1 VAQLHLVRRCGVD
14 QMKALGMIA
23 YTGFAVA
30 VIALPFF
37 VYNWLAYVIPR
48 ARAEPHVRP
57 QIRKPIRSI
66 LFFMIPVIV
75 GLVVG
80 ETSKLIG
87 HHEVLRA
94 LESFRDDYQLR
105 INGKSVQNPDQT
117 LAILKTLHWIFPH
130 HSHSTRRIDV
140 EVSNHSQRLLLWVS
154 RDSDDPR
161 EYWVFYPKYL
171 VTAHNEVGRVVT
183 PSFDAY

>member
-1 VAQLHLVRRCGVD
+1 MR
-14 QMKALGMIA
+14 ALDAIA
-23 YTGFAVA
+23 YTAFGIA

-37 VYNWLAYVIPR
+37 VYNWIAYVIRR
-48 ARAEPHVRP
+48 ARAEPHARP

-66 LFFMIPVIV
+66 LFFAIPVIV

-87 HHEVLRA
+87 HHQVLRA

-105 INGKSVQNPDQT
+105 VNGKPVQNPDKA

-130 HSHSTRRIDV
+130 HSHPTRRIDV
-140 EVSNHSQRLLLWVS
+140 EVSDHSQDLLLWVC

-171 VTAHNEVGRVVT
+171 VTAHNEVGRIVT
-183 PSFDAY
+183 PPFDAY